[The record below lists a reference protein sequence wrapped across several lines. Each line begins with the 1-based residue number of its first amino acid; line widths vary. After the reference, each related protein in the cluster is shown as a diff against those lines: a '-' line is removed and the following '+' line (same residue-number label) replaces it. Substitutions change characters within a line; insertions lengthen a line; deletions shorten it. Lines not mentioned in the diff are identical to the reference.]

1 MNGKEEEGNEMHVVS
16 LRTTPTSAPLFEI
29 PFILCPLVNLGNTC
43 YFNAGVQLLAN
54 CIPFVYG
61 LRNSP
66 FRHPFLGPR
75 ALKSCRTGGK
85 ASQALFQAFAELL
98 YDMEFA
104 RLGQGEALSPL
115 KALDCLAAV
124 HPAFEGRG
132 QQDCPEMVNVLIAN
146 LSEEGRQNVEL
157 EALLRSFEE
166 DALTRAASDAVLA
179 DVVMVGR
186 DNIPNNVHTTVGMDV
201 RSMSHE
207 NATGVLIKEETLK
220 ICNQPVMDKEENIE
234 IPSSFLFA
242 GKPAMLSFNFPGSW
256 WNYNTFQ
263 LMQTVNH
270 DNERLDRKER
280 ARKEKPQPNTFCPP
294 KLHYNSVTDCF
305 TGYMLS
311 EVQCHTCNSTSRI
324 AEEFSS
330 LTIDVSSYSQR
341 MHYARKHPEVRCSAE
356 QRPFMQQ
363 KSRGPLQW
371 WNPFVWIGA
380 LTRFF
385 FSFFRGFSD
394 YIDYPITLKE
404 CLDIHFEPVVLK
416 GSNSYHCA
424 SCNNVS
430 EATKR
435 EFLLSLPEYL
445 LLQMK
450 RFEYG
455 TCFNT
460 KKTDPVIFPV
470 SWDIGEA
477 GDTDVLQLGDYMHES
492 VKRSMTPS
500 VPCRSVI
507 SSDFCTNVTENMTN
521 PMHTQHADSP
531 KSEGMEGGAY
541 TEMQSPIYTY
551 TLENVVNHHG
561 SIMGGHYT
569 VYARKKTED
578 ENVWLSLNDEE
589 ITRVGIN
596 EVADSEEYL
605 LLYKKQPLQP
615 RSEAVLR
622 LRRKAQ
628 CLLSLPASDRD
639 ILRREESTDLQEDKK
654 FTKGK
659 RVVYISR
666 PWLQRMA
673 FMEEPGP
680 ILNRL
685 CYGIEEDSNHKVN
698 LRQDVQE
705 SQNRKCQMSH
715 GPPVEWFYVPLRS
728 DEYDAFYKMYGGNT
742 ALTQREY
749 EELYEAQNQVALG
762 KK

>member
-1 MNGKEEEGNEMHVVS
+1 MPDLTSIMNGREEEGNEMHVVS
-16 LRTTPTSAPLFEI
+16 LRTTPASAPLFET

-43 YFNAGVQLLAN
+43 YFNAGVQLFAN

-66 FRHPFLGPR
+66 FRHPFLGSR
-75 ALKSCRTGGK
+75 ALKYCRTGGK

-157 EALLRSFEE
+157 EALLCSFEE
-166 DALTRAASDAVLA
+166 DALTRAASDAVLV
-179 DVVMVGR
+179 DVVGR
-186 DNIPNNVHTTVGMDV
+186 DNIPNSHSTVGMDF
-201 RSMSHE
+201 RSMPHE
-207 NATGVLIKEETLK
+207 HPTGVLINEETLK
-220 ICNQPVMDKEENIE
+220 LCSHSVTDKEEKIE

-242 GKPAMLSFNFPGSW
+242 GKPNMLSFNFPGSW
-256 WNYNTFQ
+256 WTYNTFQ

-270 DNERLDRKER
+270 DNEQLDRKER
-280 ARKEKPQPNTFCPP
+280 ARKDRPQQNTFCPP

-324 AEEFSS
+324 VEEFSS

-341 MHYARKHPEVRCSAE
+341 MQYARRHPEARCSAE

-385 FSFFRGFSD
+385 FSFFKGFSD

-477 GDTDVLQLGDYMHES
+477 GDADVLRLDDYMHES
-492 VKRSMTPS
+492 VMRNMAPS
-500 VPCRSVI
+500 VPCRSII
-507 SSDFCTNVTENMTN
+507 STDICTDAIENMTN
-521 PMHTQHADSP
+521 PMHTQQVDSP
-531 KSEGMEGGAY
+531 ISESMEGAY

-569 VYARKKTED
+569 VYARKKTEE

-589 ITRVGIN
+589 ITRVGVN

-615 RSEAVLR
+615 RSEAVLT

-628 CLLSLPASDRD
+628 CLLSLPPSDGEVLLKEEFTDRHDKRD
-639 ILRREESTDLQEDKK
+639 A
-654 FTKGK
+654 KGK

-673 FMEEPGP
+673 FIEEPGP

-685 CYGIEEDSNHKVN
+685 CYCIGEDQGHKAN
-698 LRQDVQE
+698 SRQEVE
-705 SQNRKCQMSH
+705 GSHNRICRMSH
-715 GPPVEWFYVPLRS
+715 GPPVEWFYVPLRC

-749 EELYEAQNQVALG
+749 EELYEAQHQVA
-762 KK
+762 